1 MFSPILS
8 KGCIHSSAL
17 GDSFMPVRVLTE
29 KKMQVGICY
38 DGEKI
43 ASKPTNDGKPDL
55 PTFQHSNLSNIP
67 IIESFQLPFYIL
79 YVE

>member
-1 MFSPILS
+1 
-8 KGCIHSSAL
+8 
-17 GDSFMPVRVLTE
+17 
-29 KKMQVGICY
+29 VGICY

-43 ASKPTNDGKPDL
+43 ASKPINDGKPDL